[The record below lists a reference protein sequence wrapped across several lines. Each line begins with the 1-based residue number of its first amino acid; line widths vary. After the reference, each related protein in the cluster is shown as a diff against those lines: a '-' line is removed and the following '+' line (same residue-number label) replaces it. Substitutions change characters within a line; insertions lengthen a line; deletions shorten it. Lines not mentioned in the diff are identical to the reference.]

1 MTLKTFLL
9 ILIFQTSSLLFAS
22 TKIRIPVGAYPFA
35 PYYELQDG
43 EAKGITV
50 DTLEILNKLQNDY
63 EFRITEI
70 NPSRRYKLFED
81 LQIEMIF
88 FEDPAWQWNKV
99 EHTSIPLGI
108 DDEEVYFALASK
120 SAQPGYFDNFKTKRM
135 VGLQGYHYR
144 FADMSSDE
152 DYLRKNYQ
160 MQFVNSYDASVLF
173 VISDRADI
181 GLATRSYLKTY
192 FQQHPDHKARIRI
205 GTKPDHS
212 FSLKVVMSKKSKVSK
227 ARMQSLIDQL
237 LKHPDFQKILA
248 KHGLK

>member
-9 ILIFQTSSLLFAS
+9 FLIFQTSSPLFAN
-22 TKIRIPVGAYPFA
+22 TKILIPVGAYPFA

-43 EAKGITV
+43 KPKGITL
-50 DTLEILNKLQNDY
+50 DTLEILNKLQNEY

-70 NPSRRYKLFED
+70 SPQRRYKLFEE

-99 EHTSIPLGI
+99 EHISIPLGI
-108 DDEEVYFALASK
+108 DDEEVYFALAAK
-120 SAQPGYFDNFKTKRM
+120 SSQPRYFENFKGKRM

-144 FADMSSDE
+144 FAGMISDE
-152 DYLRKNYQ
+152 EYLKKHYQ
-160 MQFVNSYDASVLF
+160 MQLVNTYDASVLF
-173 VISDRADI
+173 VITDRADV
-181 GLATRSYLKTY
+181 GLATRSYLRTY
-192 FQQHPDHKARIRI
+192 FHLHPEHKPLIRI
-205 GTKPDHS
+205 GKKPDHS
-212 FSLKVVMSKKSKVSK
+212 FTLKVVMSKKSKISK
-227 ARMQSLIDQL
+227 TRMQSLIDQL